1 MDFSLL
7 GLYDYKDTLIDI
19 ESKMNSAS
27 IDTLLY
33 SGSLEYSIFDESLE
47 MSDSQYLSTS
57 SVLIKE
63 TDDKPQIQI
72 QSDSNQEKAH
82 ETGLSEMKGDEEVK
96 NTLDEGKKLKV
107 NEKRAQVR
115 KTIDLVTSLYTK
127 TLRQHSQATKLRKN
141 FD

>member
-47 MSDSQYLSTS
+47 MSDS
-57 SVLIKE
+57 
-63 TDDKPQIQI
+63 
-72 QSDSNQEKAH
+72 
-82 ETGLSEMKGDEEVK
+82 
-96 NTLDEGKKLKV
+96 
-107 NEKRAQVR
+107 
-115 KTIDLVTSLYTK
+115 
-127 TLRQHSQATKLRKN
+127 
-141 FD
+141 